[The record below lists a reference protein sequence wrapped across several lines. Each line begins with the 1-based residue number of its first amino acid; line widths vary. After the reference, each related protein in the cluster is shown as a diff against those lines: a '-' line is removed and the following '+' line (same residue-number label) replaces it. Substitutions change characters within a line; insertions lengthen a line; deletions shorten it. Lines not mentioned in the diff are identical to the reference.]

1 MVLGTSVGC
10 RYCYSTTVGHRWFQ
24 VLRWAVGSA
33 SVLVWAVG
41 GTRVSVWAVGGAGV
55 LVWVVGS
62 TSVPRRWFP
71 SPPGRQGSISCL
83 FPSSGGSV
91 VTMDKGDFHYKGHF
105 SFQNSREPV

>member
-1 MVLGTSVGC
+1 MVLGTGVGC
-10 RYCYSTTVGHRWFQ
+10 RYCCSTTVGHRWFR
-24 VLRWAVGSA
+24 VMMWAVGSA
-33 SVLVWAVG
+33 SVL
-41 GTRVSVWAVGGAGV
+41 VWAVGGAGV

-62 TSVPRRWFP
+62 TRVPRRWLP

-91 VTMDKGDFHYKGHF
+91 VTMEKGDVHYKGHF